1 MNLLLNDL
9 MTSGS
14 DSYKD
19 KLNVGFIS
27 FALLNTCKVN
37 VCCAKKG

>member
-14 DSYKD
+14 GSYKH
-19 KLNVGFIS
+19 KLNFSFIS

-37 VCCAKKG
+37 VCCAKMG